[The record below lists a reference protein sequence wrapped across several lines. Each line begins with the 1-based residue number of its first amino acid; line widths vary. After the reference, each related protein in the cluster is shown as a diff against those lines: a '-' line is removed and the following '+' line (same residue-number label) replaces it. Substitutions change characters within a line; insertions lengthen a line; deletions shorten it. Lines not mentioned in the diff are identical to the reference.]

1 MEQEVVKNWEEAA
14 TEQQNYEI
22 DLNERM
28 KVSVM
33 KTGLLIWWSIIQG
46 KNIRKNSDETI
57 FIILILGV
65 AVEYI
70 CV

>member
-1 MEQEVVKNWEEAA
+1 MEQEVVKNWEEEA

-28 KVSVM
+28 KVSVT

-46 KNIRKNSDETI
+46 KQYSFKKLSDQINI
-57 FIILILGV
+57 
-65 AVEYI
+65 
-70 CV
+70 